1 MTGEE
6 FLNKVRSIK
15 RITGI
20 RWETVGDVLD
30 ADEVKVIITADGEK
44 FSILVG
50 HPKDTSKIDWW
61 QEVSIRL
68 VIQKILQQEDI
79 EEVLPTDLVDEINF
93 TRKVLKGGTYD
104 E

>member
-6 FLNKVRSIK
+6 FLNKVRSIQ

-30 ADEVKVIITADGEK
+30 ADEVKVIITADGEE

-61 QEVSIRL
+61 REVSIRL

-79 EEVLPTDLVDEINF
+79 EAVLPADLVEEINF
-93 TRKVLKGGTYD
+93 ARKVMKGGAYD